1 MSLDEYTVVSRVRR
15 LNLRD
20 LRLWVRQGWL
30 RPAEGEAGPVF
41 DELDIARIRLL
52 CDLRK
57 EMSLP
62 NDAVPVV
69 LNLIDHLHRTRRELR
84 ALTRAIEEQP
94 EDVRHAVVSVFH
106 EIHASADRGDDDRE
120 R

>member
-1 MSLDEYTVVSRVRR
+1 MSLDEHTVVARVARV
-15 LNLRD
+15 NLRE

-30 RPAEGEAGPVF
+30 RPAQGEAGPVF

-69 LNLIDHLHRTRRELR
+69 LTLLDNLHRTRRELR
-84 ALTRAIEEQP
+84 ALTRAIEDQP
-94 EDVRHAVVSVFH
+94 DEVREAVVSVFRD
-106 EIHASADRGDDDRE
+106 IHARADEGTTDR
-120 R
+120 